1 MAKFKNP
8 LSFQVDYDRKSI
20 FKLASD
26 KDKEEQT
33 FMRPSTSFM
42 GDAIRR
48 FKRNKVAVVSFFFI
62 SKLMVCDFKINTKF
76 TFIKVNNFIIINCF
90 FNIMN

>member
-1 MAKFKNP
+1 MKKFKNP
-8 LSFQVDYDRKSI
+8 FSFQVDYDRGSI

-26 KDKEEQT
+26 KEKEEQT

-48 FKRNKVAVVSFFFI
+48 FKRNKIAVISFFFI
-62 SKLMVCDFKINTKF
+62 AYLPLE
-76 TFIKVNNFIIINCF
+76 
-90 FNIMN
+90 